1 MRATLPEQPTSGKT
15 PATGGK
21 IIVFLMIVAFLNT
34 MGLGIANPV
43 APFMTLQYLSNPA
56 DLAIT
61 VSWMVSIYGICQ
73 LLASPVLGKL
83 SDRFG
88 RRPILFICL
97 LGSAVGYLFF
107 GLGNA
112 LWMLFLGRII
122 DGLTGGNFSV
132 LFAYIADITRPEER
146 GKYFGIA
153 GGVSGLGFIVG
164 PSIGGLLAGIN
175 YSIPFLAASLVCLL
189 SMLWGIFF
197 LPESLQK
204 QDRVTSINI
213 SDLNPLKQ
221 LGSLFRI
228 APLRWLLLA
237 FFFYYF
243 PFAHLMANM
252 TILLKDSMG
261 WTATDAGLASSA
273 IGVVDILVQGVLVGL
288 LLPRLGSVRLG
299 VGSLILVGLSY
310 VLLAVVAWNSSPIFL
325 LVGGVLFA
333 GAGGLVE
340 NALRGLLSA
349 KASAAQQ
356 GVVGGASQ
364 SMQSLAMIIGPLLG
378 GWLYSQVGH
387 PVPYLGGVLII
398 ALAIVSLLLAVRPRR
413 ATTDAAE
420 VGTRVEVHA

>member
-1 MRATLPEQPTSGKT
+1 MRAVLPEPPTSGKT

-21 IIVFLMIVAFLNT
+21 VLVFLMIVAFLNT

-56 DLAIT
+56 NLAIT
-61 VSWMVSIYGICQ
+61 VSWMISIYGICQ

-132 LFAYIADITRPEER
+132 LFAYIADITKPEER

-153 GGVSGLGFIVG
+153 GGISGLGFIVG

-175 YSIPFLAASLVCLL
+175 YSIPFLVASIVCLL

-204 QDRVTSINI
+204 QNRVTSIKI
-213 SDLNPLKQ
+213 SDLNPFKQ

-228 APLRWLLLA
+228 ASLRWLLLA

-243 PFAHLMANM
+243 PFAHLMANL

-261 WTATDAGLASSA
+261 WTATDAGLASST

-299 VGSLILVGLSY
+299 IGSLVLVGLSY
-310 VLLAVVAWNSSPIFL
+310 VLLAVVAWNSSSVFL
-325 LVGGVLFA
+325 FAGGVLFA

-340 NALRGLLSA
+340 NALRGLLSS

-378 GWLYSQVGH
+378 GWLYSQAGH

-398 ALAIVSLLLAVRPRR
+398 ALAIVSILLAVLPRR
-413 ATTDAAE
+413 ATTAAAE
-420 VGTRVEVHA
+420 VETEVEVHA

>member
-1 MRATLPEQPTSGKT
+1 MRAVLPEQPTSGKT
-15 PATGGK
+15 PATSGK
-21 IIVFLMIVAFLNT
+21 ILVFLMIVAFLNT
-34 MGLGIANPV
+34 MGLSIADPV
-43 APFMTLQYLSNPA
+43 APFMTLQHLSNPA
-56 DLAIT
+56 NLAIT
-61 VSWMVSIYGICQ
+61 VSWMISIYGICQ

-97 LGSAVGYLFF
+97 LGSAIGYLFF
-107 GLGNA
+107 GLGDA

-132 LFAYIADITRPEER
+132 IFAYIADITRPEER

-153 GGVSGLGFIVG
+153 GGVSGLGFIIG
-164 PSIGGLLAGIN
+164 PSIGGLLASIN
-175 YSIPFLAASLVCLL
+175 YSIPFLAASIACLL

-204 QDRVTSINI
+204 QNRVTSIKI
-213 SDLNPLKQ
+213 SDLNPFKQ

-243 PFAHLMANM
+243 PFAHLMANL

-261 WTATDAGLASSA
+261 WTATDAGLASST
-273 IGVVDILVQGVLVGL
+273 IGVVDILVQGVLVGF

-299 VGSLILVGLSY
+299 IGSLVLVGLSY
-310 VLLAVVAWNSSPIFL
+310 VLLAVVAWTSSLVFL
-325 LVGGVLFA
+325 FVGGILFA

-340 NALRGLLSA
+340 NALRGLLSS

-378 GWLYSQVGH
+378 GWLYSQAGH

-398 ALAIVSLLLAVRPRR
+398 ALAIVSILLAVLPRR
-413 ATTDAAE
+413 ATIAATEAETE
-420 VGTRVEVHA
+420 VEAHA